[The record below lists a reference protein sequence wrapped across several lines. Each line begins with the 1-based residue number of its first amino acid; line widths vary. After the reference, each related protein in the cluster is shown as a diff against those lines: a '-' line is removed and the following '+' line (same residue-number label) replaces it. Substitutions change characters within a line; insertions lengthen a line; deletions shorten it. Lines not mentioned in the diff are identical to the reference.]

1 MSSHPINYM
10 VFLFF
15 FLNLSLTLLP
25 EITQKAIGKNCLVI
39 YINQCVFYCSL
50 MSTAHCN
57 VYIDS
62 IYLKVIGQAHPD
74 EIAFVQ
80 I

>member
-1 MSSHPINYM
+1 
-10 VFLFF
+10 
-15 FLNLSLTLLP
+15 
-25 EITQKAIGKNCLVI
+25 
-39 YINQCVFYCSL
+39 